1 MENDYFAR
9 LRAIALLASAAVS
22 VSILVGLI
30 FLAGCDTPTGKAGAA
45 ILDALGEERLSKE
58 SASACFTIEDY
69 TARQRCRARYDDVH
83 RYDDLTR

>member
-1 MENDYFAR
+1 MENKRYE
-9 LRAIALLASAAVS
+9 RASAGGLALLAAAC
-22 VSILVGLI
+22 IIGLAV
-30 FLAGCDTPTGKAGAA
+30 LAGCDTPTGKAGAA
-45 ILDALGEERLSKE
+45 ILDALGEERLSKQ